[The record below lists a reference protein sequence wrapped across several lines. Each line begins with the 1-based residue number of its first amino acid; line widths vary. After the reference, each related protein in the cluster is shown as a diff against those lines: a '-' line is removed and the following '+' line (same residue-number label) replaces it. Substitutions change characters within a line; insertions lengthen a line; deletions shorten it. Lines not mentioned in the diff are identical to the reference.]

1 MTLVVGFS
9 PGKDDWSS
17 IELGATVHLQL
28 GEDLGGGF
36 PPSLREIVLPEL
48 RELLD
53 RIDPTR
59 DSTRESGAV
68 DWADLADRVH
78 FIAEMFRCFQE
89 SPFLF
94 ETPFT
99 PAQLERL
106 DAGERPA
113 GPL

>member
-1 MTLVVGFS
+1 M
-9 PGKDDWSS
+9 S
-17 IELGATVHLQL
+17 IQLGTAVRLQL
-28 GEDLGGGF
+28 GEDLGVGF
-36 PPSLREIVLPEL
+36 PPTLREIVLPEL

-59 DSTRESGAV
+59 DSQLESGAV
-68 DWADLADRVH
+68 DWADLGDRVH
-78 FIAEMFRCFQE
+78 FIADMFRCFQE

-94 ETPFT
+94 DPPFT

-113 GPL
+113 DPL